1 MIDASSTEVACTADV
16 AKVAEV
22 AITVDVANIAEV
34 AIPVVVANIAEVAI
48 TVVVANISEVAI
60 TVVAKLTY
68 SCPSV
73 PLDRGDPGPRRG
85 KARAHREDSGGRHR
99 GPGRDEVCCCHD
111 S

>member
-1 MIDASSTEVACTADV
+1 MIHASSPEVACTADV
-16 AKVAEV
+16 ANKAKVV
-22 AITVDVANIAEV
+22 STVSL
-34 AIPVVVANIAEVAI
+34 ANIAEVAI
-48 TVVVANISEVAI
+48 TVAIANIPKVAV
-60 TVVAKLTY
+60 VVAKLTY

-85 KARAHREDSGGRHR
+85 EARGHREDSGGRHQ